1 MRLANEAHGEVRI
14 GRAGGKA
21 GCKAVAAAQLIEREA
36 GALLAF
42 QERLHHAGV
51 LLARDRARGIR
62 QRTARGHVAPG
73 GALAYSTCTVTRE
86 ENAGVV
92 KAFLESEEG
101 AGFTLDQLCGRNC
114 LATRL
119 APGSSDAHFAVRFVR
134 KPQE

>member
-1 MRLANEAHGEVRI
+1 MTFTRRSLHLIAFAALSSTVVPALAQTAHPEIRW
-14 GRAGGKA
+14 RTSKEDLAGFVETQLGMLK
-21 GCKAVAAAQLIEREA
+21 AAA
-36 GALLAF
+36 
-42 QERLHHAGV
+42 
-51 LLARDRARGIR
+51 
-62 QRTARGHVAPG
+62 GHVAPG